1 MSGPTI
7 ENDWAFCVIE
17 RDLFPSMEDLRFNLL
32 IELAGMLRWNILM
45 IVERIL
51 CGEFFF
57 FSTFNT
63 YRYLINLA
71 RIEIC

>member
-1 MSGPTI
+1 
-7 ENDWAFCVIE
+7 
-17 RDLFPSMEDLRFNLL
+17 MEDLRFNLL
-32 IELAGMLRWNILM
+32 IELAAALRRNILV

-57 FSTFNT
+57 FFNTFNT

-71 RIEIC
+71 RIETC